1 MIKTEIRERYPLWA
15 KNGGFL
21 FAAQVGS
28 TDGSSLA
35 GESMY
40 EQTVQALKNLQGILN
55 TENADLS
62 DIIKCDIYV
71 TDMNEY
77 KEFCRAYNSVMP
89 QPYPLRKCTEVHTLK
104 HNAKIQIDVM
114 AYIGKN

>member
-1 MIKTEIRERYPLWA
+1 MIKNESREKHPLWA

-21 FAAQVGS
+21 FAAQIGS
-28 TDGSSLA
+28 TSESRLA

-40 EQTVQALKNLQGILN
+40 EQTIQTLKNLKDILN

-62 DIIKCDIYV
+62 DIVKCDIYV

-89 QPYPLRKCTEVHTLK
+89 QPYPLRKCIEVHKLK